1 MTNEKKMIAFGPV
14 PSRRLGHSLGIN
26 NIPPKTCTYSCVY
39 CQLGRTTEMRVKRE
53 TFYSVE
59 EIFAVTSNKIKRAEE
74 REELIDY
81 LAFVPDG
88 EPTLDINVGKE
99 IESLKNLG
107 IRIAVIS
114 NSSLIWREDVQNDL
128 ADVDWLSLKIDAVT
142 DDPWRR
148 INRPQGSLDLD
159 DILAGVSDFS
169 DIFDGVLATETML
182 VRDLNDD
189 ADEVERIAD
198 FVSQLEPR
206 KAYISIPTRPPTEK
220 WVQPP
225 TESGVNMAYQIF
237 TGKSIDTDLLIG
249 YEGDSFAF
257 TGNIKEDLLSIAS
270 VHPMREEAV
279 RELLEKADVGWDVVD
294 GLLDRLELVEVK
306 YKGKR
311 FYVRRFHRME
321 REYAQD

>member
-59 EIFAVTSNKIKRAEE
+59 EIFAVTSSKIKRAEE

-88 EPTLDINVGKE
+88 EPTLDINLGKE

-159 DILAGVSDFS
+159 DILTGVSDFS

-237 TGKSIDTDLLIG
+237 TGKSIDADLLIG

-257 TGNIKEDLLSIAS
+257 TGNIEEDLLSIAS

-306 YKGKR
+306 YKSKT

-321 REYAQD
+321 REYA